1 MAIDT
6 NRLPDD
12 EKPGDGVKRA
22 PAPSVGDLNNPA
34 NVAEMYTHIRASHGE
49 KIRLSEQMRK
59 SKVMKSPDSI
69 DEIFYTAP
77 PKRAYPLSP
86 DHPIFLRGAEL
97 GIDVLS
103 DRLYKIVL
111 STYTNGLY
119 TEDEVDCFIT
129 TPSGKP
135 PKLLWDIIDEDRIP
149 EWAKSRFFFP
159 SGKRRKRAAAMLPL
173 PTVSPEES
181 QEGVRPVTPEE
192 AYFGAPEERL
202 VEELLPWDT
211 SSFDSKLFIPG
222 LHGQHKVMRNRYRGL
237 IDSVDATI
245 TLGNMLR
252 LAPFLQMGDNSGDE
266 YKNVSPVIENAVL
279 MNEVWA
285 RGRLSAVPFVNLI
298 GANEMLYLNLPKSQ
312 ADNYLKDTAEG
323 VNFVREGW
331 LTDEKRNP
339 AAFRYY
345 VAVEADGR
353 LITHAGLSYGE
364 WVNIGRPQTARQA
377 AYALNM
383 KYLGTLYQG
392 ECLRLGNGVNF
403 AANPIMAH
411 SIAEVYSSWMS
422 TPERCPF
429 PQLHGSISLRDAT
442 GHEVLST
449 YLHPM
454 YYAEKMRYHRWGTS
468 ITLNGT
474 PFYAV
479 EGPRKSLIKL
489 DDYQRGFGA
498 YVQSTHKKHAQAIYH
513 PNVPTLISADGMTIL

>member
-111 STYTNGLY
+111 STYTKGFY
-119 TEDEVDCFIT
+119 TEDEVDCFT
-129 TPSGKP
+129 TAPSGKP

-285 RGRLSAVPFVNLI
+285 RGRLSAVPL
-298 GANEMLYLNLPKSQ
+298 L
-312 ADNYLKDTAEG
+312 
-323 VNFVREGW
+323 
-331 LTDEKRNP
+331 
-339 AAFRYY
+339 
-345 VAVEADGR
+345 
-353 LITHAGLSYGE
+353 
-364 WVNIGRPQTARQA
+364 
-377 AYALNM
+377 
-383 KYLGTLYQG
+383 
-392 ECLRLGNGVNF
+392 
-403 AANPIMAH
+403 
-411 SIAEVYSSWMS
+411 
-422 TPERCPF
+422 
-429 PQLHGSISLRDAT
+429 ISL
-442 GHEVLST
+442 GL
-449 YLHPM
+449 
-454 YYAEKMRYHRWGTS
+454 MRCFT
-468 ITLNGT
+468 
-474 PFYAV
+474 
-479 EGPRKSLIKL
+479 
-489 DDYQRGFGA
+489 
-498 YVQSTHKKHAQAIYH
+498 
-513 PNVPTLISADGMTIL
+513 